1 MLNSV
6 QAVRT
11 FKVKN
16 YIFTPDSMPMFFTHF
31 GKYLLLLR
39 SVFRRPEKW
48 RIYWKEIMVEMTDI
62 GVGSLSLVSIISTF
76 IGAVMTMQIAFQL
89 VSDLIPNSI
98 IGQINRDSSI
108 LELSP
113 TVTALVLAGKVGSSI
128 SSQIGSMRVTEQIDA
143 LEIMGINAPGY
154 LILPKILAGITMV
167 PVLVIVSIFLAISGG
182 LVGGALSGAVTPAD
196 YIMGVTDTFNGYIIS
211 VAMVKAFVFGFI
223 ITSISAFQGFY
234 VRGGALEVGQA
245 STRSVVIS
253 CIAILAADYVITA
266 LML

>member
-1 MLNSV
+1 
-6 QAVRT
+6 
-11 FKVKN
+11 
-16 YIFTPDSMPMFFTHF
+16 MFFTSF
-31 GKYLLLLR
+31 GKYLLLLKT
-39 SVFRRPEKW
+39 VFKKPEKGS
-48 RIYWKEIMVEMTDI
+48 IYWKEIMHEMNSI
-62 GVGSLSLVSIISTF
+62 GVGSLGLVGIISTF

-113 TVTALVLAGKVGSSI
+113 TISALVLAGKVGSSI

-167 PVLVIVSIFLAISGG
+167 PMLVILSIFLALTGG
-182 LVGGALSGAVTPAD
+182 LIGGALSGAVTPSD
-196 YIMGVTDTFNGYIIS
+196 YIMGITGDFRGYTIA
-211 VAMVKAFVFGFI
+211 VALVKAFVFGFI
-223 ITSISAFQGFY
+223 ITTIAAYHGFY
-234 VRGGALEVGQA
+234 VKGGALEVGQA
-245 STRSVVIS
+245 STRSVVVS
-253 CIAILAADYVITA
+253 CIMILVADYVITA